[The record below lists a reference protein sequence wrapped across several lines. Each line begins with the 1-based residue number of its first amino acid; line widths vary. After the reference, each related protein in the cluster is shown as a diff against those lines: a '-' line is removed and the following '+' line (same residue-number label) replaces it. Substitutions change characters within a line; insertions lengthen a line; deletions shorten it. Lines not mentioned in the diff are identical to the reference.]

1 MIAIVVHG
9 GAGGLPRDPERAE
22 RMRAGAAAAVEAGHA
37 VLAAGGAALD
47 AVEAAVVVLEDDPE
61 FNAGRGAALTEYG
74 RVELDASVMEGATRA
89 AGAVAAVRGVRNPV
103 KAARAVLAEGR
114 HVLLVGAPATEF
126 AATAGLA
133 FEPETWFVTDR
144 ERRALN
150 RRSAEPAGA
159 GGPGA
164 SAARAG
170 TVDPPDGDRPAGS
183 EGGGPGA
190 SAAGGR
196 RVRSIGGDVGSTG
209 GDEPVESAGGTVGAV
224 ARDARGSLAAA
235 TSTGG
240 VAGQRLG
247 RVGDSPLVGAGT
259 WADDDTV
266 AVSCTG
272 HGESIIR
279 AALAHEVDALLRHA
293 DLPLEEACAAAIE
306 GLARVGGDG
315 GLIAVSARG
324 EVAATFS
331 SAAMTRAWQV
341 GDGPVVTAVGPAEG
355 G

>member
-1 MIAIVVHG
+1 VRRLGFAAMEEIAIVVHG
-9 GAGGLPRDPERAE
+9 GAGALTPDGDGGVSGAE
-22 RMRAGAAAAVEAGHA
+22 AGAAAALEAGHA
-37 VLAAGGAALD
+37 VLLAGGSALD

-74 RVELDASVMEGATRA
+74 RVELDASVMDGTERA

-103 KAARAVLAEGR
+103 RAARAVLAEGR

-126 AATAGLA
+126 AATAGLG
-133 FEPETWFVTDR
+133 FEAETWFVTDGQ
-144 ERRALN
+144 RRALN
-150 RRSAEPAGA
+150 RNGSAD
-159 GGPGA
+159 
-164 SAARAG
+164 AAR
-170 TVDPPDGDRPAGS
+170 
-183 EGGGPGA
+183 
-190 SAAGGR
+190 
-196 RVRSIGGDVGSTG
+196 
-209 GDEPVESAGGTVGAV
+209 GTVGAV
-224 ARDARGSLAAA
+224 ARDARGHLAAA

-259 WADDDTV
+259 WADDATV

-279 AALAHEVDALLRHA
+279 AALAHEVDALLRHGG
-293 DLPLEEACAAAIE
+293 LSLQEACDAAIA
-306 GLARVGGDG
+306 GLARYGGDG

-331 SAAMTRAWQV
+331 SPAMARGWRV
-341 GDGPVVTAVGPAEG
+341 GEAGPIFTAVGPSDG